1 MGHRT
6 CHHSYVNFKFLNLKT
21 FLQYLIYELRYRSL
35 NLDKC
40 VEQELLFYSLR
51 EIIKLNLN
59 VFLLNFPYYLSCI

>member
-1 MGHRT
+1 MF
-6 CHHSYVNFKFLNLKT
+6 SFFFLKDLIKRELKAEKC
-21 FLQYLIYELRYRSL
+21 LQYLIYELRYRSL
-35 NLDKC
+35 NLDKF